1 MKTEVIEI
9 VSDPQLKRKE
19 KEVTEIVKGFYPAC
33 GPVKLYRTADG
44 RVGFQIQLTLTRE
57 NRREIDK
64 VYRAVLK
71 YLGEKRGRPSG
82 VETIQTKLRLP
93 KPVYAA
99 LKKAAEN
106 SRETMSNVVAESL
119 LAQFRRKSTA

>member
-1 MKTEVIEI
+1 MRTEVIEI
-9 VSDPQLKRKE
+9 VSDPQLKKRE
-19 KEVTEIVKGFYPAC
+19 REITEIIRGFYPGS

-44 RVGFQIQLTLTRE
+44 RIGFQIQLTLTRE
-57 NRREIDK
+57 NRKEVDR

-71 YLGEKRGRPSG
+71 YLGEKRGRPG
-82 VETIQTKLRLP
+82 GIETIQTKLRLP

-106 SRETMSNVVAESL
+106 SHETMSNVVAESL